1 MVKMGR
7 PKSDNPKNKR
17 INLRLTQEEFDTI
30 LYVAE
35 SLNLTMSEA
44 IIATMEERA
53 DEIFKARK
61 RWQAKK
67 ESMFG
72 YLWIS
77 TDIFDVPRNIFD
89 ISTNIFN
96 MSRNIFDTSTDIS
109 RYSGVLG
116 SP

>member
-67 ESMFG
+67 RI
-72 YLWIS
+72 YVRIS
-77 TDIFDVPRNIFD
+77 VDIH
-89 ISTNIFN
+89 
-96 MSRNIFDTSTDIS
+96 
-109 RYSGVLG
+109 RYFWCA
-116 SP
+116 